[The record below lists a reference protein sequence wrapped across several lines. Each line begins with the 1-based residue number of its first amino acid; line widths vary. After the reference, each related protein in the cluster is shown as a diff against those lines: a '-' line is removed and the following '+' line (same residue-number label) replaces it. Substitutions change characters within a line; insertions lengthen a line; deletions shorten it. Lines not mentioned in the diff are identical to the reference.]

1 MKRCYYRTAGR
12 PAMRSMMLVL
22 FTIPSVI
29 LLTNPA
35 FSQKDVNNMVAEY
48 KSNLGLYELDSYA
61 VRDIVLLPKKNQK
74 EEVEFTVF
82 AGRKYKL
89 IFCTI
94 GLGEQLAMSIYD
106 KPQGNKYRHKVYDNS
121 NVIENDF
128 CFFEPP
134 KIGTYYIE
142 YDIPPSGAE
151 VKKRAKIVMLI
162 GLQENADY

>member
-1 MKRCYYRTAGR
+1 
-12 PAMRSMMLVL
+12 MMPVL
-22 FTIPSVI
+22 FTILSMM
-29 LLTNPA
+29 LFTGKS
-35 FSQKDVNNMVAEY
+35 FSQKEVNNMVAEY

-74 EEVEFTVF
+74 EEIEFTVF

-89 IFCTI
+89 IFCTT
-94 GLGEQLAMSIYD
+94 GLGEQLAMRIYD
-106 KPQGNKYRHKVYDNS
+106 KPEGNKYRRKVYDNN
-121 NVIENDF
+121 NVIDKDF
-128 CFFEPP
+128 CLFEPP

-142 YDIPPSGAE
+142 YDIPPSGTN